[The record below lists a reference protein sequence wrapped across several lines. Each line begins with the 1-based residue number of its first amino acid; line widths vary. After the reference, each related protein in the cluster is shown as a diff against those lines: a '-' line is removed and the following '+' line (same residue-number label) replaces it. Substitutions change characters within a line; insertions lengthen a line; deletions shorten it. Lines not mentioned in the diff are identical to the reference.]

1 MASLRD
7 VMQLDLATVGPAA
20 TVGEAAEVM
29 SIRRV
34 GSVLVLDPH
43 GDLRGIFTERDIVRA
58 LAFEHDAA
66 SHPVAQWMTSE
77 PMTMEPDA
85 NDDDALRIML
95 DRGFR
100 HLPVLD
106 DGRVV
111 GMVSIRDLA
120 HLIERES

>member
-1 MASLRD
+1 
-7 VMQLDLATVGPAA
+7 MQIDLATVGRTA

-34 GSVLVLDPH
+34 GSVLILDET
-43 GDLRGIFTERDIVRA
+43 GDLEGIFTERDIVRA

-66 SHPVAQWMTSE
+66 SHPVAQWMTNE
-77 PMTMEPDA
+77 PTTLEPDA
-85 NDDDALRIML
+85 EDDEALRLML

-106 DGRVV
+106 DGKVI

-120 HLIERES
+120 HLIERDA